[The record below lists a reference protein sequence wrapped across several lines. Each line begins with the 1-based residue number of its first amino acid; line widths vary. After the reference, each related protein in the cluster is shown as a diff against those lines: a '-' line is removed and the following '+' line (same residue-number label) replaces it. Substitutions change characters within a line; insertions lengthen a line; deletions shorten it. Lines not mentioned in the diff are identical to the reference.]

1 MSNSEGSKQASE
13 TRGGPI
19 EPPQF
24 SVSRHGLRGLVT
36 STVQAYLQEEV
47 AHWYRVIQSIDVGVL
62 GRRAEEKLEAK

>member
-24 SVSRHGLRGLVT
+24 SVGRHGLRGLVT

-47 AHWYRVIQSIDVGVL
+47 AH
-62 GRRAEEKLEAK
+62 